1 MFATDYTIVYDSRTL
16 VYCMLSPRVVNSLSE
31 GSTTYIVVLM
41 TLETIRVVFAPVVS
55 LEPKYCIYFF
65 VTVSTVR

>member
-16 VYCMLSPRVVNSLSE
+16 VYCMLSPRLVNSLSE
-31 GSTTYIVVLM
+31 GSTTYIEVLM
-41 TLETIRVVFAPVVS
+41 MPGTIKLVFAPGES
-55 LEPKYCIYFF
+55 LEPKFCFYFF